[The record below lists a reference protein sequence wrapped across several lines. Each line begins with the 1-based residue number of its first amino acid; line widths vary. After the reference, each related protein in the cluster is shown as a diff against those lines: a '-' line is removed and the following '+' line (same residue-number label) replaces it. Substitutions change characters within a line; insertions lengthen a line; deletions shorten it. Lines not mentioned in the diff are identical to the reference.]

1 MQTINSISHFHRLLS
16 LPDPLH
22 PLVSVVHVE
31 DIRPMKDVIWEG
43 FFANFYS
50 ISFKKNVKAKGKY
63 GHGYYDFDRGVM
75 CFTAPRQL
83 QSHIILADIP
93 QQEIGAGYVLLLHPD
108 FLLQNPLAHKIK
120 GYGYFDYSVSEALHL
135 SAREEKDMQDLFCK
149 IEQECEHIDT
159 ITQEIVWS
167 QIELM
172 LNYCNRFYQRQFI
185 TRKLVNNTILKQL
198 DQLLNDYFDKDKAIH
213 NGLPVVADLADQ
225 LKVSQRYLSDIAR
238 NLTGQNTQQLIHEK
252 LIEKAKEKL
261 SATNL
266 SVSEIAYELG
276 FEHSQ
281 SFNKLFKDKTNTT
294 PLEFRDFFNL
304 ES

>member
-1 MQTINSISHFHRLLS
+1 MMHTINSISHFHRLLS

-50 ISFKKNVKAKGKY
+50 ISLKRNVKAKATY
-63 GHGYYDFDRGVM
+63 GQGYYDFDRGIM
-75 CFTAPRQL
+75 SFTAPRQL
-83 QSHIILADIP
+83 QSHIMLGDAP
-93 QQEIGAGYVLLLHPD
+93 QQESGTGYVLLLHPD
-108 FLLQNPLAHKIK
+108 FLLTNPLSHKIQ

-135 SAREEKDMQDLFCK
+135 SAKEEKDMQDLFCN
-149 IEQECEHIDT
+149 IEQECEHIDA

-185 TRKLVNNTILKQL
+185 TRKAVNSSILKQL
-198 DQLLNDYFDKDKAIH
+198 DQLLSDHFNDNGTMH
-213 NGLPVVADLADQ
+213 NGLPVVADLADK
-225 LKVSQRYLSDIAR
+225 LKVSQRYLSDMTR
-238 NLTGQNTQQLIHEK
+238 SLTGQSTQQLIHEK
-252 LIEKAKEKL
+252 LIKKAKEMLL
-261 SATNL
+261 SSNL

-281 SFNKLFKDKTNTT
+281 SFNKLFKDKTNIT
-294 PLEFRDFFNL
+294 PSEFRTSFN
-304 ES
+304 

>member
-1 MQTINSISHFHRLLS
+1 MINSISHFHRLLS

-50 ISFKKNVKAKGKY
+50 ISLKRNVKAKAKY
-63 GHGYYDFDRGVM
+63 GQGYYDFDRGIM
-75 CFTAPRQL
+75 SFTAPRQL
-83 QSHIILADIP
+83 QSHIILAEP
-93 QQEIGAGYVLLLHPD
+93 SQKGAGTGYVLLLHPD
-108 FLLQNPLAHKIK
+108 FLLQNPLAHKIQS
-120 GYGYFDYSVSEALHL
+120 YGYFDYSVSEALHL
-135 SAREEKDMQDLFCK
+135 SLKEEKDMQDLFCK
-149 IEQECEHIDT
+149 IERECEYIDT

-185 TRKLVNNTILKQL
+185 TRKSVNSNILKQL
-198 DQLLNDYFDKDKAIH
+198 DQLLNDYFDSNGTMH
-213 NGLPVVADLADQ
+213 NGLPVVADLANQ
-225 LKVSQRYLSDIAR
+225 LKVSQRYLSDLTRA
-238 NLTGQNTQQLIHEK
+238 LTGQNTQQLIHEK
-252 LIEKAKEKL
+252 LIIKAKERL
-261 SATNL
+261 LTTDL

-281 SFNKLFKDKTNTT
+281 SFNKLFKDKTNIT
-294 PLEFRDFFNL
+294 PLEFRASFN
-304 ES
+304 

>member
-16 LPDPLH
+16 LPDPIH
-22 PLVSVVHVE
+22 PLISVVHVE

-50 ISFKKNVKAKGKY
+50 ISLKRNVMAKAKY
-63 GHGYYDFDRGVM
+63 GQGYYDFDRGM
-75 CFTAPRQL
+75 MSFTAPRQL
-83 QSHIILADIP
+83 QSHIMLPNAP
-93 QQEIGAGYVLLLHPD
+93 QEEVGTGYVLLLHPD
-108 FLLQNPLAHKIK
+108 FLLQNPLAHKIHS
-120 GYGYFDYSVSEALHL
+120 YGYFDYSVSEALHL
-135 SAREEKDMQDLFCK
+135 SAREEKDIEDLFCK

-167 QIELM
+167 QIELI

-185 TRKLVNNTILKQL
+185 TRKLTNSTLLKQL
-198 DQLLNDYFDKDKAIH
+198 DQLLKDYFNTDNAIR

-225 LKVSQRYLSDIAR
+225 LKVSQRYLSDMTR
-238 NLTGQNTQQLIHEK
+238 TLTGQNTQQLIHEK
-252 LIEKAKEKL
+252 LIEKAKERL
-261 SATNL
+261 LTTNL

-294 PLEFRDFFNL
+294 PLEFRASFN
-304 ES
+304 